1 MNWPTN
7 KRKTTRH
14 KPKHYTSSTQLR
26 KRLIVILILCKTYK
40 FFYEFDIFSVI
51 EFECPIWNNNHK
63 ILYQVHNTSGRF
75 IALYSRCAC
84 VCTHRYIFRRTQMQR
99 NVKIYSVWFIVNQL
113 SELRMCWKHI
123 IFTFYYGT

>member
-1 MNWPTN
+1 MYQLTKGKLQDKSQTILHLLLSYENP
-7 KRKTTRH
+7 
-14 KPKHYTSSTQLR
+14 SSSFS
-26 KRLIVILILCKTYK
+26 
-40 FFYEFDIFSVI
+40 FFVRPIIISYEFNIFLVI

-63 ILYQVHNTSGRF
+63 IIYEVHSTSGWF

-123 IFTFYYGT
+123 IFTFYYRT